1 MKICSECEGGWYSGN
16 IVLHSPGA
24 DHVCFGAGTLI
35 KQVGPILWR
44 VQFFDGREFE
54 MANWSLKKITGALT
68 EHYIDGKITK

>member
-1 MKICSECEGGWYSGN
+1 
-16 IVLHSPGA
+16 
-24 DHVCFGAGTLI
+24 VCFGAGTLI